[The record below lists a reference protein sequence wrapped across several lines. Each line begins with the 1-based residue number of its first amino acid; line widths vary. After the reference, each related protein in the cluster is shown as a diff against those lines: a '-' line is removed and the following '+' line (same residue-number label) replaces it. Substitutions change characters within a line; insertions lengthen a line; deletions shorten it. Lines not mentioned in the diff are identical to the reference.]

1 MAYDER
7 LADDVRA
14 LIGDHAG
21 LTEREMF
28 GGIAFMIN
36 GNMAVG
42 VSGDELMVRVGKD
55 GHDEAIELPGARQFD
70 MTGRPMKGWLL
81 VSEEGLATDQDL
93 LTWIQRGVSF
103 AESLPAK

>member
-14 LIGDHAG
+14 LIGPRSDVR
-21 LTEREMF
+21 EQEMF
-28 GGIAFMIN
+28 GGIAFMID

-42 VSGDELMVRVGKD
+42 VSGDELMVRVGKEA
-55 GHDEAIELPGARQFD
+55 HDEAAALPGARIFD
-70 MTGRPMKGWLL
+70 MGSRPMRGWLK
-81 VSEEGLATDQDL
+81 VGGEGLATEDKFRSWVD
-93 LTWIQRGVSF
+93 RGVAY